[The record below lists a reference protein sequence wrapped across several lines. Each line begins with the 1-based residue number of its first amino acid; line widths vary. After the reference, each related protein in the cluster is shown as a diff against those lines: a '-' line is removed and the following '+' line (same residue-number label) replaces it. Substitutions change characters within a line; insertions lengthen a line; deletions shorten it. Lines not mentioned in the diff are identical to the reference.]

1 MTRQSDEEKLT
12 QMLDEMFKAGTLSLV
27 SKMQM
32 LEQFRASTA
41 QRKAATY
48 TLYAAI
54 ATAICAFAAVAGVW
68 ISIFDQHSN

>member
-1 MTRQSDEEKLT
+1 MDV
-12 QMLDEMFKAGTLSLV
+12 V
-27 SKMQM
+27 SRMQI

-54 ATAICAFAAVAGVW
+54 ATAICALAAVAGIW
-68 ISIFDQHSN
+68 ISLFVQHSN